1 MLLAPPPDHTHHS
14 SPVFPGLYDFCS
26 IYTGASL
33 EGAAKLNNG
42 VRRSHPLHL
51 LSPLPLPPPQV
62 CDIAINW
69 AGGLH
74 HAKKFEASGFCY
86 VNDIV
91 VAILE
96 LLK

>member
-1 MLLAPPPDHTHHS
+1 M
-14 SPVFPGLYDFCS
+14 
-26 IYTGASL
+26 
-33 EGAAKLNNG
+33 
-42 VRRSHPLHL
+42 
-51 LSPLPLPPPQV
+51 

-96 LLK
+96 LLKWEEKSKTSQNTLKFNL